1 MPIDLLIVGA
11 GPAGLLAAC
20 WASQYPISTCI
31 IDKHPSRKPTG
42 HADGI
47 HSRTLEI
54 LDSFGI
60 VDRIM
65 RLGAQEIE
73 MCYWVGQRI
82 VCG

>member
-20 WASQYPISTCI
+20 WASQYPISARI
-31 IDKHPSRKPTG
+31 IDKHTSRKSTG

-60 VDRIM
+60 ADRIT
-65 RLGAQEIE
+65 RLGAQEVE
-73 MCYWVGQRI
+73 MCYWVGQRTDRD
-82 VCG
+82 

>member
-20 WASQYPISTCI
+20 WASQYPISMRI
-31 IDKHPSRKPTG
+31 IDKNASHKPTG
-42 HADGI
+42 YADGI

-60 VDRIM
+60 VDPIM

-73 MCYWVGQRI
+73 MCYWVG
-82 VCG
+82 